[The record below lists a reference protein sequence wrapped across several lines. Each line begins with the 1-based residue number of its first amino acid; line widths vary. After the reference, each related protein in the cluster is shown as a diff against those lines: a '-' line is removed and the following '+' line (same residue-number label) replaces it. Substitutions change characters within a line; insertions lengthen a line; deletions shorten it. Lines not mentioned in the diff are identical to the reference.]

1 MNNLSSYNQ
10 DTSQQ
15 QHLLMSSFENA
26 DDISTKIQD
35 PDDDDDNNSIT
46 SSNDNFVSPMS
57 SLADDRLTR
66 SAIHNGNNLP
76 FPYSSSSASTQMLS
90 LQDDGI
96 TARLE
101 NGVNQLDS
109 SNSNIQHDIVNNN
122 NNNDDVD
129 NNNNSSIPT
138 NDNDN
143 DNTNSLQQMGAA
155 TTTSNGF
162 YHRFQNQA
170 RYTWFNAPLLRFFHR
185 DNRYAVLSND
195 PNSPQPPQI
204 QGPGGPTA
212 TPGRR
217 RIIGE
222 TNDGVFSNMSAKPT
236 VRTAAELAE
245 SQGRLPTYEEAASD
259 PTPPYWE
266 AAIMAGYDDE
276 IFVDG
281 LPVGNILNFF
291 WNMMVSISFQFV
303 GFIITYLLHT
313 SHAAKNG
320 SQAGL
325 GFTLISYGLTALP
338 LGSYTGVKGDGDNGI
353 NENKF
358 EPDMANAIDVDHSQ
372 ILDGSIN
379 DYSSGLNAGG
389 VNGGDNDSDGGSHG
403 SDGDGSFTDSP
414 FFSYS
419 LIALGVFIILKALID
434 YFRAKR
440 KEKQLLNPPVGPP
453 VVV

>member
-1 MNNLSSYNQ
+1 MNVSNTDNTIEMNNLSSQ

-15 QHLLMSSFENA
+15 QHLLMSSFDNT

-35 PDDDDDNNSIT
+35 PDDDDDNNSIA
-46 SSNDNFVSPMS
+46 SSNDNFLSPMS

-66 SAIHNGNNLP
+66 PANNNGINLP
-76 FPYSSSSASTQMLS
+76 FPYSSSSASTQIGS

-109 SNSNIQHDIVNNN
+109 STSNDNVNNN
-122 NNNDDVD
+122 NLNS
-129 NNNNSSIPT
+129 NNNISS

-155 TTTSNGF
+155 TTASGF
-162 YHRFQNQA
+162 YQRFQNQA

-204 QGPGGPTA
+204 QGPGGPTS
-212 TPGRR
+212 TGRSR
-217 RIIGE
+217 RVIGE

-236 VRTAAELAE
+236 VQTAAELAE
-245 SQGRLPTYEEAASD
+245 AQGRLPTYEEAASD

-358 EPDMANAIDVDHSQ
+358 GPDMANAIDVDHSQ
-372 ILDGSIN
+372 ILDGSLN
-379 DYSSGLNAGG
+379 EYSSELGGLDSGNGG
-389 VNGGDNDSDGGSHG
+389 VEGDDDA

-440 KEKQLLNPPVGPP
+440 KERQLLNPPVGPP